1 MLNLRTATHALAL
14 ALALSLVSG
23 PAGAADN
30 PQFMSPRE
38 AASIRAK
45 IKAQDYAGAI
55 TELNTLVQFGIVDA
69 DVFNL
74 MGFAQRKSGNLG
86 QAALFYDKA
95 LGMNPNHLGAL
106 EYQGE
111 LFLMTGDRLRADRNL
126 ARLRA
131 LCPTGCEEL
140 EDLEEA
146 IKAAEGKR

>member
-1 MLNLRTATHALAL
+1 MSTAIRALFLTLLLSSPL
-14 ALALSLVSG
+14 AGAW
-23 PAGAADN
+23 AADN
-30 PQFMSPRE
+30 PQFMSARE

-55 TELNTLVQFGIVDA
+55 SELNTLVQFGIVDA
-69 DVFNL
+69 DVYNL
-74 MGFAQRKSGNLG
+74 MGFAQRKSGNLE

-95 LGMNPNHLGAL
+95 LGMKPDHLGAL

-111 LFLMTGDRLRADRNL
+111 LFLMTGDRAAADRNL

-146 IKAAEGKR
+146 IKAAAAKR